1 MLMVSGTT
9 DDAVEEIVNM
19 ASQLAVETEDEWE
32 VNEEEAKEFAEKT
45 VIGKVISKKSMNG
58 KLFHSIF
65 SRMWKNIRDWKVKV
79 LEVVDA
85 STYVRISFDTK
96 ENARDARLDRV
107 SCWVKLKGFELK
119 SFTLNNVRRLAQLA
133 GDVLKIKWSN
143 PQQAF
148 MNGYVRVKIGFP
160 LNKNIFVGRFVPAGG
175 TRSWVQFKFERM
187 PMLCFKCGLW
197 GHEQIDCKE
206 EPAMED
212 IGNGLKV
219 LKYGYWLKDEHPTP
233 NCIVAHQQYIS
244 QEIHGTDKTSGSD
257 DGLTEKAAVY
267 ADQSEIGSS
276 SGAVVV
282 PRDQEHDSLKVSGV
296 VISEFGGKEMENV
309 NTSKKPNGPDT
320 FVSPKDFTHMEYR
333 DEEAHDFNDNEH
345 ISNRG
350 IQSQGHIA
358 GAEVGI
364 GNFQNTNRKRG
375 RDIIVED
382 EGEGGQK
389 KRKGAVGFVVS
400 ADDVENGKKNKGK
413 GILGCQL
420 SSPIEKEVFIVSSVP
435 LDDKKGKK
443 GVLHGHRKKISI
455 KTRARNVNRQNVG
468 MGNMSMEQLVGREVG
483 SSAAGCSQEG
493 PGGLLLLW
501 KDDINIR
508 VDSSSPGHILV
519 EVVGKDFL
527 PWTLTC
533 FYGHPDATQRKFS
546 WELLRNIKAGV
557 HGAWLCIGDFNEIVS
572 LAEKVGGRTRCSA
585 AMGLCNAE
593 WLRCFEGAD
602 IQVLDWWESDH
613 RPLVVDLPVALEHDR
628 CGQTKRK
635 TRFHFEEAWC
645 DDDECKDIV
654 LNGWQDGMEQ
664 KEEEVVE

>member
-58 KLFHSIF
+58 K
-65 SRMWKNIRDWKVKV
+65 
-79 LEVVDA
+79 
-85 STYVRISFDTK
+85 
-96 ENARDARLDRV
+96 
-107 SCWVKLKGFELK
+107 
-119 SFTLNNVRRLAQLA
+119 RLAQLA

-493 PGGLLLLW
+493 PFIFGAATENNTAAHE
-501 KDDINIR
+501 KNMATIEDDINIR